1 MNLIVAVARDWAIG
15 REGGMLFHL
24 PGDLKYF
31 RTVTIGKTVLM
42 GRATLESFPG
52 GKPLPNRRNLV
63 LTRDP
68 GYSCPGAEIVHSPA
82 EARERIA
89 ALPPDDVFVIGGQ
102 AVYELFL
109 DECRL
114 AYVTRVDAAAPADR
128 FFPDLDA
135 RPEWVQI
142 AAQPPV
148 TENGLQYRFTI
159 YERRN
164 CG

>member
-1 MNLIVAVARDWAIG
+1 MNLIVAVARDWANG

-31 RTVTIGKTVLM
+31 RAVTIGKTVLM

-52 GKPLPNRRNLV
+52 RKPLPGRRNIV

-68 GYSCPGAEIVHSPA
+68 DYSCPGAEIVCSA
-82 EARERIA
+82 DEARQQIA

-102 AVYELFL
+102 TVYELFL

-114 AYVTRVDAAAPADR
+114 AYVTRIDAAAPADR

-135 RPEWVQI
+135 RPEWVRI
-142 AAQPPV
+142 SEEPPV

-159 YERRN
+159 YERRPR
-164 CG
+164 G